1 MRPMTEKEKAL
12 IAGCL
17 KGDKAAWDAFV
28 QQYSNLVYHAIK
40 KTPTIRHT
48 ESRPDLEGIR

>member
-1 MRPMTEKEKAL
+1 MTEKEKAL

>member
-1 MRPMTEKEKAL
+1 MTEQEKTF

-17 KGDKAAWDAFV
+17 NGEKAAWDAFV

-40 KTPTIRHT
+40 KTLTIRHF
-48 ESRPDLEGIR
+48 ESRPNLKVIG